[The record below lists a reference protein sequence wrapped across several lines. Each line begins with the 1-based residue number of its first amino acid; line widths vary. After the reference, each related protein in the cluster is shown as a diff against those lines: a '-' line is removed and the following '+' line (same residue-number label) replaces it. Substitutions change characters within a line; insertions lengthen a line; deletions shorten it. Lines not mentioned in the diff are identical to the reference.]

1 MKRYSPIML
10 VMMALFYLS
19 TTGYQC
25 GSAEMTTARLAMQ
38 QQQWDKAEQSLMK
51 EVLKNDKNEEAWFL
65 LGQVHYELKK
75 YVEMN
80 EAYAR
85 ALALSDAHKADIARY
100 RMSAWAEFFNKGV
113 NYYNRGKDTA
123 SYYDK
128 AIESFSFAIQVLPD
142 SASTYY
148 VNARAHYAK
157 NENQEAIRSLEE
169 CLAKDPNRMDAAGLL
184 GQIHMSIAQQK
195 KEQKDDAGAAS
206 VYVAATAAFEK
217 AYSLA
222 KDDPDTSQ
230 QKIESILRLIEV
242 YEASGQAEKALAFT
256 RDAVASDP
264 DNKIYRY
271 AYGVFLLKQ
280 NRFEESIEQF
290 KKVLE
295 IDPDD
300 EDATYN
306 RGVAYLNWGVAL
318 KAELDKKAELDGS
331 GKGKSTKATKEE
343 LAYKEKLKEALPYL
357 EKSAERRKEDAQL
370 WTQLGRLY
378 TILNMVDK
386 SKMAFDA
393 ADKLMK
399 NN

>member
-1 MKRYSPIML
+1 MKRQFP
-10 VMMALFYLS
+10 LFFLLITIYYLG
-19 TTGYQC
+19 TTGFQC
-25 GSAEMTTARLAMQ
+25 GSAELTTARLAIQ
-38 QQQWDKAEQSLMK
+38 QQQWTKAEESLLK
-51 EVLKNDKNEEAWFL
+51 EVVKNDKNEEAWFL
-65 LGQVHYELKK
+65 LGQVRYELKK

-113 NYYNRGKDTA
+113 NYYNKGKDTA

-148 VNARAHYAK
+148 VNGLAHYAK

-169 CLAKDPNRMDAAGLL
+169 CLAKDPNRVDAARLL
-184 GQIHMSIAQQK
+184 GQIHLSTAHRK
-195 KEQKDDAGAAS
+195 KEQKDEAGAT
-206 VYVAATAAFEK
+206 AAYEAAARAFEK
-217 AYSLA
+217 AYSIN
-222 KDDPDTSQ
+222 KNDP
-230 QKIESILRLIEV
+230 ENILSLIEV

-280 NRFEESIEQF
+280 NRYEESIEQF

-306 RGVAYLNWGVAL
+306 CGVAYLNWGVAL
-318 KAELDKKAELDGS
+318 KAELDKKAELEGS

-343 LAYKEKLKEALPYL
+343 LAYKEKLKAALPYL
-357 EKSAERRKEDAQL
+357 EKSGERRKEDAQL

-386 SKMAFDA
+386 SKKAFGE
-393 ADKLMK
+393 ADRLMK